1 MVLVT
6 IFFVIALIPAK
17 DRIRQ
22 HKEEVHLPK
31 DKSQWNG
38 RGAVTVIDPLD
49 LDPIL
54 AVVSKAVP
62 LPELL
67 LLMTQI

>member
-6 IFFVIALIPAK
+6 IFCVIAFIPAK

-22 HKEEVHLPK
+22 PNEEVHLPR
-31 DKSQWNG
+31 DKSQLNG

-49 LDPIL
+49 LDPVL
-54 AVVSKAVP
+54 AVVSKAAP
-62 LPELL
+62 LPVLL
-67 LLMTQI
+67 LPMTLI